1 MKPQLVDHSQL
12 NIGEKIYKRV
22 YTKTERISIFLN
34 GILIIIII
42 MGILVLYYRYLMKEK
57 NNKKIE
63 EKIKEINNIIYK

>member
-63 EKIKEINNIIYK
+63 EKIKEINNIINK